1 MVSWLGRELFSNL
14 PNIYHGL
21 ISQMEFLE
29 DFVQLLQSL
38 RGCKKQVDSYEAQK
52 FQGEGKHARHTTL

>member
-1 MVSWLGRELFSNL
+1 
-14 PNIYHGL
+14 
-21 ISQMEFLE
+21 MEFLE